1 MELVEQVLGNMSDE
15 AWRVR
20 LTAPETDVDWLEL
33 GQWDAQKNRLRKTTG
48 KGLEVAVSLDRG
60 RHLRDG
66 DVLLWD
72 EASRRAVVASI
83 HLFDVMVVSL
93 PDPARRPTADVMET
107 CVRLGHALGNQHWPA
122 VIRDN
127 AVYVPM
133 SVDRKVMEAVM
144 ATHRLKDIGCSFID
158 GDKAAAMLD
167 PQEARRLFGGAEM
180 PADGH
185 THGHDHGHAHGPDD
199 GRPHEHHH
207 DHHDHHHHGP
217 HAHRRRGPAD
227 EARACGRRSEAR

>member
-20 LTAPETDVDWLEL
+20 LAAPEAEVDWLEL
-33 GQWDAQKNRLRKTTG
+33 GQWDAQKNRLRKATNG
-48 KGLEVAVSLDRG
+48 GREVAVSLDRG
-60 RHLRDG
+60 RYLRDG

-72 EASRRAVVASI
+72 ETSRRAVVARI
-83 HLFDVMVVSL
+83 HLCDVMVVSL
-93 PDPARRPTADVMET
+93 LDLAHRPAADVMET
-107 CVRLGHALGNQHWPA
+107 CVKLGHALGNQHWPA

-144 ATHRLKDIGCSFID
+144 ETHQLKDISYSFMD
-158 GDKAAAMLD
+158 GDKVAAMLD
-167 PQEARRLFGGAEM
+167 PQEVRRLFGGTEM

-185 THGHDHGHAHGPDD
+185 THGHVHGPD
-199 GRPHEHHH
+199 GEHGHGHHH
-207 DHHDHHHHGP
+207 DDHHGHHHHGRHHDHHHE
-217 HAHRRRGPAD
+217 HRAGERC
-227 EARACGRRSEAR
+227 ACECRSEAR

>member
-48 KGLEVAVSLDRG
+48 KGLEVAVSR
-60 RHLRDG
+60 
-66 DVLLWD
+66 
-72 EASRRAVVASI
+72 I
-83 HLFDVMVVSL
+83 HLCDVMVVSL

-167 PQEARRLFGGAEM
+167 PQAARR
-180 PADGH
+180 H

-227 EARACGRRSEAR
+227 EVRACGRRSEAR